1 MINLLPYL
9 KNYWKESITGPL
21 FKLLEAVFE
30 LIVPV
35 IVARMIDIGITE
47 KNTMFVWKTC
57 AILVI
62 FGILGL
68 VCSISAQYFAAK
80 AATGFG
86 RELRTAM
93 FSKIET
99 LSYGQ
104 IDQVGN
110 DTLIVRMTSDINQVQ
125 TGVNLVLRLFLR
137 SPFIVMGALL
147 MAFRIQVKMGLVFL
161 LIVPALALV
170 IFGII
175 MVTIPLYKKV
185 QKSLEGVLSSTREN
199 LTGIRIVRAFGTQE
213 KECKEFQEKSEQL
226 EYLQQRS
233 GRISAIMNPLTYVIV
248 NIGIIFVVWLGG
260 KQVYDGILTQGE
272 VVALVNYMSQILL
285 ALVAL
290 ANLIVSYT
298 KAMASAG
305 RIQEVFALPVE
316 RAEGTYEPKSTKG
329 AWEVQ
334 FEQVK
339 FSYEGSKVPILSN
352 FSAKIKSGEMIGI
365 IGSTGAGK
373 SSLIHLIPALY
384 KANAGSVLVEGMDV
398 QLWNQKVLREN
409 MGLVPQKTVLF
420 RGSIRENIKMG
431 RENLCDDNII
441 QALKQAQA
449 WEFVEK
455 KGKGLDWMIQEE
467 GKNLSGGQRQR
478 LTIARALA
486 GQPKI
491 LIFDD
496 STSALDFSTER
507 KIREELQK
515 MKGKCT
521 IFVVSQR
528 AASVMHADR
537 IMVLENGEL
546 AGYDTHEKLLKEC
559 PVYQEICASQLLENE
574 EEEK

>member
-305 RIQEVFALPVE
+305 RIQEMFALPVE